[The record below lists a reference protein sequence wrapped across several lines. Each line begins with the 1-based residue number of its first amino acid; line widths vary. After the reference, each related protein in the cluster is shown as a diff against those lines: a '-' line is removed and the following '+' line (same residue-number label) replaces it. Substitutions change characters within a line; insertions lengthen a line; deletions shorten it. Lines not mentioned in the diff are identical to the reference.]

1 MSYGKVR
8 NIFIFF
14 IENWANNLKF
24 QSGREEKSHTKS
36 ETNDAICIQHNTHS
50 STRHHRMYYS
60 TPIYLFNCV
69 IVWSR
74 DKQRDQANT
83 GIFWYGVVNTY
94 WCLLFSVSHNT
105 LNISHTHT
113 TCLPYTC
120 PQYSHKQQQWAR
132 WLATRDSQSSEVRCG
147 VWCAVQ
153 TTNKWY
159 IWPCY

>member
-36 ETNDAICIQHNTHS
+36 ETNDVICIQHNTHS

-113 TCLPYTC
+113 TCLHIHVPSTAISNSNE
-120 PQYSHKQQQWAR
+120 QGDSR
-132 WLATRDSQSSEVRCG
+132 LA
-147 VWCAVQ
+147 
-153 TTNKWY
+153 K
-159 IWPCY
+159 